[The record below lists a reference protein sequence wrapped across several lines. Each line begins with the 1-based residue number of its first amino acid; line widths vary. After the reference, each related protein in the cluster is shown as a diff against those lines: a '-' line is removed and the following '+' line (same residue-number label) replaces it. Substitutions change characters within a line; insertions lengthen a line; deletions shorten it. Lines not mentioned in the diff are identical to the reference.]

1 LLTGD
6 QMRNEVVKYFLTSV
20 PRDAA
25 VTRIEYE
32 GTKLAIYTKNPDL
45 FLEQNQITRDLV
57 NLIKKRVVIRSD
69 PSIRLPPEEA
79 EKKIR
84 EILPP
89 EVGVQIYFDETLGE
103 VILEAGRPEDV
114 SLQAEGISQQIAK
127 ETRWKPRILRAPAM
141 ESRYIQ
147 AVRQFL
153 YGSPEDRANILR
165 DVGERIFRT
174 PVLGLGDVRITVLGG
189 GQQVG
194 KSAFLL
200 ETSESRVLI
209 DCGISPGGRSG
220 LNQFPRID
228 TRVTEMLNLDAVV
241 ISHAHL
247 DHCGFLPYLFKYD
260 YDGPVFCLEPTATL
274 MMMLQLDYIDVTGK
288 EGAFAP
294 YGEQEVR
301 TTLLHT
307 IPMKYGTVTNIT
319 PDIRLTVYNAG
330 HILGSAMLHL
340 HIGEGHHNIVYTGDF
355 KFEKTRLLDC
365 CASRFHRVE
374 TLIMESTYGATP
386 IPFTRRE
393 TEKLFSSYLEN
404 AVQRGG
410 KVLIP
415 VPAIGRA
422 QEILLVLEALLSEKI
437 IPEVPVFIDGL
448 VNEATAIH
456 TAYPQYLTAEL
467 QKAFEERSNPFSSD
481 YFTPIRTPSQREEA
495 TAMGGPAIIM
505 STSGMLEGGP
515 VLGYFREMAEDE
527 KNLLAFVSYQVEGT
541 MGRKLLKGIKE
552 ISLTDENGKAKIV
565 RTRMEVQKV
574 DGFSGHSSR
583 QQLVNYL
590 RRVVSKPRN
599 VIVCH
604 GEPQAVESLARVAAR
619 ILPAKIYVPR
629 NLDTMAL
636 S

>member
-69 PSIRLPPEEA
+69 PSIRLSPEEA

-89 EVGVQIYFDETLGE
+89 EVGVQTYFDETLGE
-103 VILEAGRPEDV
+103 VILEAERPEDV

-200 ETSESRVLI
+200 ETNESRVLI

-228 TRVTEMLNLDAVV
+228 TRVTEILNLDAVV

-393 TEKLFSSYLEN
+393 TEKLFSSYIEN

-467 QKAFEERSNPFSSD
+467 QKAFEERSNPFASD

-495 TAMGGPAIIM
+495 TAMEGPAIIM

-515 VLGYFREMAEDE
+515 VLGYFRELAEDE

-552 ISLTDENGKAKIV
+552 VSLTDENGKAKIV

>member
-103 VILEAGRPEDV
+103 VILEAVRPEDV

-153 YGSPEDRANILR
+153 YGAPEDRANILR

-393 TEKLFSSYLEN
+393 TEKLFSSYIEN

-467 QKAFEERSNPFSSD
+467 QKAFEERSNPFASD

-515 VLGYFREMAEDE
+515 VLGYFRELAEDE

-552 ISLTDENGKAKIV
+552 VSLTDENGKAKIV

>member
-294 YGEQEVR
+294 
-301 TTLLHT
+301 
-307 IPMKYGTVTNIT
+307 
-319 PDIRLTVYNAG
+319 
-330 HILGSAMLHL
+330 
-340 HIGEGHHNIVYTGDF
+340 
-355 KFEKTRLLDC
+355 
-365 CASRFHRVE
+365 
-374 TLIMESTYGATP
+374 
-386 IPFTRRE
+386 
-393 TEKLFSSYLEN
+393 
-404 AVQRGG
+404 
-410 KVLIP
+410 
-415 VPAIGRA
+415 
-422 QEILLVLEALLSEKI
+422 
-437 IPEVPVFIDGL
+437 
-448 VNEATAIH
+448 
-456 TAYPQYLTAEL
+456 
-467 QKAFEERSNPFSSD
+467 
-481 YFTPIRTPSQREEA
+481 
-495 TAMGGPAIIM
+495 
-505 STSGMLEGGP
+505 
-515 VLGYFREMAEDE
+515 
-527 KNLLAFVSYQVEGT
+527 
-541 MGRKLLKGIKE
+541 
-552 ISLTDENGKAKIV
+552 
-565 RTRMEVQKV
+565 
-574 DGFSGHSSR
+574 
-583 QQLVNYL
+583 
-590 RRVVSKPRN
+590 
-599 VIVCH
+599 
-604 GEPQAVESLARVAAR
+604 
-619 ILPAKIYVPR
+619 
-629 NLDTMAL
+629 
-636 S
+636 

>member
-25 VTRIEYE
+25 VTRSEYE

-103 VILEAGRPEDV
+103 VILEAVRPEDV

-153 YGSPEDRANILR
+153 YGAPEDRANILR

-393 TEKLFSSYLEN
+393 TEKLFSSYIEN

-467 QKAFEERSNPFSSD
+467 QKAFEERSNPFASD

-515 VLGYFREMAEDE
+515 VLGYFRELAEDE

-552 ISLTDENGKAKIV
+552 VSLTDENGKAKIV

>member
-1 LLTGD
+1 MLTSD
-6 QMRNEVVKYFLTSV
+6 QMRNEVIKYFLTSV

-57 NLIKKRVVIRSD
+57 SLIKKRVVIRSD
-69 PSIRLPPEEA
+69 PSIRLAPDEA

-84 EILPP
+84 EMLPP
-89 EVGVQIYFDETLGE
+89 ELSTHIYFDETLGE
-103 VILEAGRPEDV
+103 VILEADTPEDV
-114 SLQAEGISQQIAK
+114 GPQGRAISQQIAK
-127 ETRWKPRILRAPAM
+127 ATRWKPRILRAPAM

-147 AVRQFL
+147 TVRQFL
-153 YGSPEDRANILR
+153 YGSPGDRANILR

-174 PVLGLGDVRITVLGG
+174 PVLEVGDLRITVLGG

-194 KSAFLL
+194 RSAFLL
-200 ETSESRVLI
+200 ETNESRVLI

-220 LNQFPRID
+220 LSQFPRID
-228 TRVTEMLNLDAVV
+228 TRVIETLNLDAVA

-247 DHCGFLPYLFKYD
+247 DHCGFLPYLYKYN
-260 YDGPVFCLEPTATL
+260 YEGPVFCLEPTATL
-274 MMMLQLDYIDVTGK
+274 MAMLQLDYIDVMGK

-294 YGEQEVR
+294 YGGEEVR
-301 TTLLHT
+301 STLLHT

-330 HILGSAMLHL
+330 HILGSAIFHL

-355 KFEKTRLLDC
+355 KFEKTRLLDS

-386 IPFTRRE
+386 IAFTRRE
-393 TEKLFSSYLEN
+393 TEALFSNYIKK
-404 AVQRGG
+404 AIQRGG

-422 QEILLVLEALLSEKI
+422 QEILLVLEALLSEKM
-437 IPEVPVFIDGL
+437 IPEIPVFIDGL

-467 QKAFEERSNPFSSD
+467 EKAFEEQSNPFASD

-495 TAMGGPAIIM
+495 KAIKGPSIIM

-515 VLGYFREMAEDE
+515 VLGYFHEMAEDE
-527 KNLLAFVSYQVEGT
+527 NNLLAFVSYQVEGT
-541 MGRKLLKGIKE
+541 MGRKLLKGIKDV
-552 ISLTDENGKAKIV
+552 SLTDENGRAKIV
-565 RTRMEVQKV
+565 QTRMEVEKV

-583 QQLVNYL
+583 QQLINYL
-590 RRVVSKPRN
+590 RRVVPKPRN

-604 GEPQAVESLARVAAR
+604 GEPQAAESLARVAAR

>member
-1 LLTGD
+1 MLTSD
-6 QMRNEVVKYFLTSV
+6 QMRNEVIKYFLTSV

-57 NLIKKRVVIRSD
+57 SLIKKRVVIRSD
-69 PSIRLPPEEA
+69 PSIRLAPDEA

-84 EILPP
+84 EMLSP
-89 EVGVQIYFDETLGE
+89 ELSTHIYFDETLGE
-103 VILEAGRPEDV
+103 VILETDTPEDV
-114 SLQAEGISQQIAK
+114 GLQARSIGQQIAK
-127 ETRWKPRILRAPAM
+127 ATRWKPRILRAPAM

-147 AVRQFL
+147 TVRQFL
-153 YGSPEDRANILR
+153 YGSPGDRADILR

-174 PVLGLGDVRITVLGG
+174 PVLEVGDVRITVLGG

-194 KSAFLL
+194 RSAFLL

-228 TRVTEMLNLDAVV
+228 TRVIETLNLDAVA

-247 DHCGFLPYLFKYD
+247 DHCGFLPYLYKYD
-260 YDGPVFCLEPTATL
+260 YAGPVFCLEPTATL
-274 MMMLQLDYIDVTGK
+274 MTMLQLDYIDVTGK

-294 YGEQEVR
+294 YGGEEVR
-301 TTLLHT
+301 STLLHT

-330 HILGSAMLHL
+330 HILGSAIFHL

-355 KFEKTRLLDC
+355 KFEKTRLLDS

-386 IPFTRRE
+386 IAFTRRE
-393 TEKLFSSYLEN
+393 TEALFSN
-404 AVQRGG
+404 HIKKATQRGG

-422 QEILLVLEALLSEKI
+422 QEILLVLEALLSEKT

-467 QKAFEERSNPFSSD
+467 QKAFEEQSNPFASD
-481 YFTPIRTPSQREEA
+481 YFTPIRTRSQREEA
-495 TAMGGPAIIM
+495 TAMKGPSIIM

-527 KNLLAFVSYQVEGT
+527 NNLLAFVSYQVEGT
-541 MGRKLLKGIKE
+541 MGRKLLKGLKDV
-552 ISLTDENGKAKIV
+552 SMTDENGRAKIV
-565 RTRMEVQKV
+565 QTRMEVEKV

-583 QQLVNYL
+583 QQLINYL
-590 RRVVSKPRN
+590 RRVVPKPRN
-599 VIVCH
+599 IIVCH
-604 GEPQAVESLARVAAR
+604 GEPQAAESLARVAAR
-619 ILPAKIYVPR
+619 IVPAKIYVPR

>member
-1 LLTGD
+1 
-6 QMRNEVVKYFLTSV
+6 MRNEVIKYFLTSV

-69 PSIRLPPEEA
+69 PSIRLPTEEA
-79 EKKIR
+79 EEKIR
-84 EILPP
+84 EMLPS
-89 EVGVQIYFDETLGE
+89 EVGTQIYFDETLGE
-103 VILEAGRPEDV
+103 VVLEAERPEDV
-114 SLQAEGISQQIAK
+114 SLQGRGISQQIAK
-127 ETRWKPRILRAPAM
+127 ATRWKPRVLRAPAM

-147 AVRQFL
+147 TVRQFL
-153 YGSPEDRANILR
+153 YSSPGDRANILR

-174 PVLGLGDVRITVLGG
+174 PVLAVGDVRITVLGG

-194 KSAFLL
+194 RSAFLL
-200 ETSESRVLI
+200 ETSESKVLI
-209 DCGISPGGRSG
+209 DCGLSPGGRSG
-220 LNQFPRID
+220 LTQFPRID
-228 TRVTEMLNLDAVV
+228 TRVAETLDLDAVA

-247 DHCGFLPYLFKYD
+247 DHCGFVPYLFKYN
-260 YDGPVFCLEPTATL
+260 YRGPVFCLEPTATL
-274 MMMLQLDYIDVTGK
+274 MTMLQLDYIDVTGK
-288 EGAFAP
+288 EGSFAP
-294 YGEQEVR
+294 YGGEEVR
-301 TTLLHT
+301 STLLHT

-330 HILGSAMLHL
+330 HILGSAMFHL

-386 IPFTRRE
+386 VAFTRRE
-393 TEKLFSSYLEN
+393 TEGLFSGYIKK
-404 AVQRGG
+404 AIQRGG
-410 KVLIP
+410 KVLVP

-422 QEILLVLEALLSEKI
+422 QEILLVLESLLSEKI

-456 TAYPQYLTAEL
+456 TAYPQYLTADL
-467 QKAFEERSNPFSSD
+467 QKAFEERSNPFASD
-481 YFTPIRTPSQREEA
+481 YFTPVRAPSQREEV
-495 TAMGGPAIIM
+495 TAMGGPSVIIA
-505 STSGMLEGGP
+505 TSGMLEGGP
-515 VLGYFREMAEDE
+515 VLRYFRELAEDE

-541 MGRKLLKGIKE
+541 MGRKLLKGIRDV
-552 ISLTDENGKAKIV
+552 SLINEGGRAKIV
-565 RTRMEVQKV
+565 QTRMEVQKV

-583 QQLVNYL
+583 QQLINYL
-590 RRVVSKPRN
+590 RRVVPKPRN

-604 GEPQAVESLARVAAR
+604 GEPQATESLARVAAR

-629 NLDTMAL
+629 NLDTVAL

>member
-1 LLTGD
+1 MLTSD
-6 QMRNEVVKYFLTSV
+6 QMRNEVIKYFLTSA

-57 NLIKKRVVIRSD
+57 SLIKKRVVIRSD
-69 PSIRLPPEEA
+69 PSIRLAPDEA

-84 EILPP
+84 EMLPP
-89 EVGVQIYFDETLGE
+89 ELSTHIYFDETLGE
-103 VILEAGRPEDV
+103 VIVEADRPEDV
-114 SLQAEGISQQIAK
+114 GLQGRAISQQIAK
-127 ETRWKPRILRAPAM
+127 ATRWKPRILRAPAM

-147 AVRQFL
+147 TVRQFL
-153 YGSPEDRANILR
+153 YGSPGDRANILR

-174 PVLGLGDVRITVLGG
+174 PVLEVGDVRITVLGG

-194 KSAFLL
+194 RSAFLL

-209 DCGISPGGRSG
+209 DCGISPGGRSS

-228 TRVTEMLNLDAVV
+228 ARIIETLNLDAVT

-247 DHCGFLPYLFKYD
+247 DHCGFLPYLYKYD
-260 YDGPVFCLEPTATL
+260 YKGPVFCLEPTATL
-274 MMMLQLDYIDVTGK
+274 MTMLQLDYIDVMGK

-294 YGEQEVR
+294 YGGEQVR
-301 TTLLHT
+301 STLLHT

-330 HILGSAMLHL
+330 HILGSAIFHL
-340 HIGEGHHNIVYTGDF
+340 HVGEGHHNIVYTGDF
-355 KFEKTRLLDC
+355 KFEKTRLLDSS
-365 CASRFHRVE
+365 ASRFHRVE

-386 IPFTRRE
+386 IAFTRRE
-393 TEKLFSSYLEN
+393 TEALFSNYVKKAIE
-404 AVQRGG
+404 RGG

-422 QEILLVLEALLSEKI
+422 QEILLVLEALLSGKM

-467 QKAFEERSNPFSSD
+467 EKAFEEHSNPFASD

-495 TAMGGPAIIM
+495 KAIKGPSIIM

-515 VLGYFREMAEDE
+515 VLGYFHEMAEDE
-527 KNLLAFVSYQVEGT
+527 NNLLAFVSYQVEGT
-541 MGRKLLKGIKE
+541 LGRKLLKGIKDV
-552 ISLTDENGKAKIV
+552 SLTDENGRAKIV
-565 RTRMEVQKV
+565 QTRMEVEKV

-583 QQLVNYL
+583 QQLINYL
-590 RRVVSKPRN
+590 RRVVPKPRN

-604 GEPQAVESLARVAAR
+604 GEPQAAESLARVAAR

-629 NLDTMAL
+629 NLDTLAL
-636 S
+636 R